1 MSAFHA
7 VLRQHYRLEE
17 VDLLVL
23 EETYLGDV
31 GPGDRLAIELE
42 PGKSQPFLVHDLAWG
57 SAMSAK
63 TPPLTLIVKGLEGA
77 ELSPGAV
84 IGPPV

>member
-31 GPGDRLAIELE
+31 GPGDELAVELDT
-42 PGKSQPFLVHDLAWG
+42 GGSKSFLVHDLAWG
-57 SAMSAK
+57 SAMSASA
-63 TPPLTLIVKGLEGA
+63 PPLTLIVKGLGGV

-84 IGPPV
+84 IAEPA